1 MLPKTLELATREKV
15 ISTNGML
22 MGYSEVKNSE
32 YIKVF
37 DNWVNRLIL
46 GYPLRFRE
54 VFVPPCNARQQ
65 ETISKLYDF
74 QIDDAKLMASR
85 DFLLNR
91 NKMGSGKTIEMIAT
105 CILLDAE
112 SILLCCPKT
121 VQLQ

>member
-37 DNWVNRLIL
+37 DNWVNRIIL

-54 VFVPPCNARQQ
+54 VSTPPWNARQQ
-65 ETISKLYDF
+65 ETLNKLYDF
-74 QIDDAKLMASR
+74 QRDDAKLMASR

-91 NKMGSGKTIEMIAT
+91 NKMRPTWSTHFR
-105 CILLDAE
+105 
-112 SILLCCPKT
+112 S
-121 VQLQ
+121 